1 MKRFKRFAHVAVAS
15 LVFAVTVMSG
25 GVADANSVITIDPD
39 SFSPGTDI
47 STAISG
53 VTLRDYD
60 ETGGLSSPDR
70 FGPVYA
76 VASSFSTTGTLVFGH
91 SGNTFVGPDRWAA
104 FTPTHRA
111 SLWMD
116 FDDPIKSFSID
127 AIADTAGDHGWLQ
140 YYGSSGELLG
150 HVEEVIPSAG
160 GVLSLS
166 IAREAA
172 DIYRVVV
179 QGADT
184 PIVFDNA
191 VATVPEPST
200 ALLLGLGLIG
210 MSLRR
215 RDASKNH

>member
-1 MKRFKRFAHVAVAS
+1 MR
-15 LVFAVTVMSG
+15 LVRLFLAFGVLLVLGWSSG
-25 GVADANSVITIDPD
+25 ALAITIDPD
-39 SFSPGTDI
+39 SFAPGTDI
-47 STAISG
+47 STAIPG

-76 VASSFSTTGTLVFGH
+76 LASSFSTTGTLVFGH
-91 SGNTFVGPDRWAA
+91 SGNTFVGPDVWAA

-116 FDDPIKSFSID
+116 FDDPIQFFSID

-150 HVEEVIPSAG
+150 HVEEVIPGAG
-160 GVLSLS
+160 GVLNLS
-166 IAREAA
+166 IARETA
-172 DIYRVVV
+172 DIYRVLV

-200 ALLLGLGLIG
+200 ALLLGLGIAG
-210 MSLRR
+210 MAFRGRR
-215 RDASKNH
+215 SR

>member
-1 MKRFKRFAHVAVAS
+1 MLLLSRRLARAVSLWGVVGATLCCCSSAS
-15 LVFAVTVMSG
+15 AIV
-25 GVADANSVITIDPD
+25 IDPD
-39 SFSPGTDI
+39 LFSPGTDV
-47 STAISG
+47 STAIPG

-76 VASSFSTTGTLVFGH
+76 LTSSFATTGTLVFGH
-91 SGNTFVGPDRWAA
+91 SGNAFVDSDVWAA

-116 FDDPIKSFSID
+116 FDDPIRFFSID

-140 YYGSSGELLG
+140 YFGSSGELLG
-150 HVEEVIPSAG
+150 HVEQVIPTAG
-160 GVLSLS
+160 EILNLSVS
-166 IAREAA
+166 RETA
-172 DIYRVVV
+172 DIYRVLV

-191 VATVPEPST
+191 VAIIPEPST
-200 ALLLGLGLIG
+200 ALLLGIGLAGLG
-210 MSLRR
+210 MRR
-215 RDASKNH
+215 RRARRGC